1 MGVSPAPRRK
11 SSSSVAGSFVAAD
24 RSPRRPAAL
33 TEPRNRIDDLGD
45 RLDVPPAR
53 PPTAAAASATW
64 AQRSSGSAS
73 SASRAGMGSRP
84 PPRPRA
90 PLGPARAPA
99 VAGACASP
107 PLSPVGQGGAGPEC
121 LPASHRRKLPA
132 GAGQTPA
139 RCGEH
144 LAGQARS
151 LRRAAQRLRRWLG
164 LAPHH
169 PPAAV
174 NARSR
179 SRNSSGPRGGS
190 RSERSRARRLGVTT
204 GRASSARGEAS
215 FRSPLGM
222 LSARTRRPSV
232 LGQAR
237 AGKTC
242 RPNAS
247 MNGPCSWP
255 TWWRFTSSKP
265 SAAASSIQATC

>member
-1 MGVSPAPRRK
+1 MSRRRRGGSLLPLWQAPSSRRTARR
-11 SSSSVAGSFVAAD
+11 VA
-24 RSPRRPAAL
+24 RRPSQSL
-33 TEPRNRIDDLGD
+33 GTGTTTSVISSTCHRLGPR
-45 RLDVPPAR
+45 P
-53 PPTAAAASATW
+53 
-64 AQRSSGSAS
+64 
-73 SASRAGMGSRP
+73 RP
-84 PPRPRA
+84 PPA
-90 PLGPARAPA
+90 PLGPSAAPA
-99 VAGACASP
+99 RPAAPRGQAWGAGPQGRERRSGLRALRRWQGRVPA
-107 PLSPVGQGGAGPEC
+107 LRFRPVGQGGEGPEC
-121 LPASHRRKLPA
+121 LLASHRRKLPA

-139 RCGEH
+139 RCGER
-144 LAGQARS
+144 LAGEARW

-164 LAPHH
+164 LAHHH

-179 SRNSSGPRGGS
+179 SRNSSGSS
-190 RSERSRARRLGVTT
+190 RRLWSERSRARRLGATT